1 MAWNPSPE
9 VQVARD
15 AAQRLGTL
23 AGGRTAMCVVLYILD
38 DGQAGYASYG
48 RNSALCGMARRLA
61 DDLFEH
67 AENAHH
73 RIGEYHIR
81 HDWKPLDKQNP
92 DWKGAMEDV
101 CERIG
106 LLRAG
111 LAAIEGTELRHAYM
125 RDLVLPAMELLAR
138 FCACVNIEEPP
149 PPERRHAK
157 RGAPNER
164 E

>member
-9 VQVARD
+9 VKVARD

-23 AGGRTAMCVVLYILD
+23 AGGRAAMCVVLYTLD
-38 DGQAGYASYG
+38 DGRCGYVSYG
-48 RNSALCGMARRLA
+48 RTSALCGMARRLA

-67 AENAHH
+67 AQDAHH
-73 RIGEYHIR
+73 RIADSHVR
-81 HDWKPLDKQNP
+81 HDWNPLDKQEP

-111 LAAIEGTELRHAYM
+111 LAAIDDSELRHAYM
-125 RDLVLPAMELLAR
+125 RDLVLPAMELLGR
-138 FCACVNIEEPP
+138 FCACVRVGEEEEP
-149 PPERRHAK
+149 
-157 RGAPNER
+157 GA
-164 E
+164 